1 MKMAAAKEVNEVK
14 EAEEVKDRGARI
26 GPVKN
31 YSDLLVYKQGYRLAL
46 DVSRLT
52 KRFPRE
58 EQFELGRQLR
68 RSARSVPANIVEG
81 WTKRNSAAE
90 FKRHLLIAAGEVA
103 ECKFWIEL
111 AADEGLCEKVP
122 ASQLIENFSKL
133 GFMIHKLWKEWRKL

>member
-1 MKMAAAKEVNEVK
+1 MAMKKINEVK
-14 EAEEVKDRGARI
+14 EVEEVKETAARV
-26 GPVKN
+26 GPVKKHG
-31 YSDLLVYKQGYRLAL
+31 DLLVYKQACRLAL
-46 DVSRLT
+46 EVSKLT

-68 RSARSVPANIVEG
+68 RSARSVPANVVEG

-103 ECKFWIEL
+103 ECRYWIEL
-111 AADEGLCEKVP
+111 SADEGISEKV
-122 ASQLIENFSKL
+122 AARQLIENYSKL

>member
-1 MKMAAAKEVNEVK
+1 MPSP
-14 EAEEVKDRGARI
+14 EVKDVKEIKEIKETAARV
-26 GPVKN
+26 GPVRS
-31 YSDLLVYKQGYRLAL
+31 YGDLLVYKQAYRLAL
-46 DVSRLT
+46 EVSKLT
-52 KRFPRE
+52 KGFPRE

-90 FKRHLLIAAGEVA
+90 FKRHLLIAAGEAA

-111 AADEGLCEKVP
+111 AADEGISEK
-122 ASQLIENFSKL
+122 AAAKQSLNDFAKL